1 MIARKGTTN
10 PQLEVI
16 SPDDSR
22 VRVALSQIPFL
33 IGRGEDGNHLALPD
47 KHISRQ
53 CASIIT
59 DGNSYFI
66 EDRGHRLG
74 IFVDGRQVSRQE
86 LNDGA
91 VVSFG
96 LADSFKL
103 QFLLSPDDTASAAI
117 TQVPAPQMDLA
128 DQTFASGRDKLSLL
142 LEATS
147 LLHSQLPLE
156 AVLHAMLDRAI
167 TITNAD
173 RGLLMEVSAAGA
185 LRPWLARRKGSNVP
199 AEEFAPSQTAVDK
212 ALKQQSAVVTEDVNK
227 SGGIFDS
234 AQSII
239 AQRLRT
245 VVAMPLYAMP
255 RANTDASILRARRG
269 EFLGLLY
276 LDSQRPAAFSMS
288 AVRGNGRGG
297 QRELSYRNSV
307 ESAPGG
313 D

>member
-1 MIARKGTTN
+1 
-10 PQLEVI
+10 
-16 SPDDSR
+16 
-22 VRVALSQIPFL
+22 
-33 IGRGEDGNHLALPD
+33 
-47 KHISRQ
+47 
-53 CASIIT
+53 
-59 DGNSYFI
+59 
-66 EDRGHRLG
+66 
-74 IFVDGRQVSRQE
+74 
-86 LNDGA
+86 
-91 VVSFG
+91 
-96 LADSFKL
+96 
-103 QFLLSPDDTASAAI
+103 
-117 TQVPAPQMDLA
+117 MDLA